1 MNNKKPNKKSSTA
14 KNSAATTKSA
24 AAVKGGPLNPTELN
38 SLAKVKWS
46 SMTTDLKSAMGTWAE
61 TEQNKAAK
69 SPEEEQLDKVRS
81 LIEDL
86 KDRLNEF

>member
-14 KNSAATTKSA
+14 KNSSATTKS

>member
-14 KNSAATTKSA
+14 KNSSAKAKSA
-24 AAVKGGPLNPTELN
+24 TLNPTELN

-46 SMTTDLKSAMGTWAE
+46 SMSTDLQSAMGTWSE
-61 TEQNKAAK
+61 SEQNKAAK

>member
-1 MNNKKPNKKSSTA
+1 MSNKKTKTKSSTA
-14 KNSAATTKSA
+14 KSSPTAKKSA
-24 AAVKGGPLNPTELN
+24 VLNPTELN

-46 SMTTDLKSAMGTWAE
+46 SMSTDLQSAMGSWAE
-61 TEQNKAAK
+61 NEQKSAAK
-69 SPEEEQLDKVRS
+69 SPEEEQLDKVRT

>member
-1 MNNKKPNKKSSTA
+1 MSNKKTKSKSSTA
-14 KNSAATTKSA
+14 KTSTTATKSA
-24 AAVKGGPLNPTELN
+24 ALNPTELN

-46 SMTTDLKSAMGTWAE
+46 SMSTDLQSAMGSWAE
-61 TEQNKAAK
+61 NEQNKPAK